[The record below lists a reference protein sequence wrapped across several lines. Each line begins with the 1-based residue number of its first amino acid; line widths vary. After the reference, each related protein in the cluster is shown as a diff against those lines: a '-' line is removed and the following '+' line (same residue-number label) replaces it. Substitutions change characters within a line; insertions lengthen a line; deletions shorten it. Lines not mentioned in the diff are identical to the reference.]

1 MFEER
6 NEKKKKKKFQEILN
20 KHEEN
25 VMSIINDK
33 ICSID

>member
-1 MFEER
+1 MFEEH
-6 NEKKKKKKFQEILN
+6 NEKKKKEIQEILN

>member
-1 MFEER
+1 MFEEK
-6 NEKKKKKKFQEILN
+6 NKKTLEIPK

-33 ICSID
+33 ISS